1 MVPVE
6 VVVRGYLTG
15 SAWRDYQRERAVSG
29 IRLPAGMRADQPF
42 PEPLLTPQTK
52 APPGQHDRP
61 LSRDELLV
69 GGIVAG
75 PLWERIEAAA
85 LRLYRRGVELAA
97 RRGLILVDTK
107 YEFGTVGDELLLADE
122 VHTPDSSRYWFADGY
137 ADRFARGQPQR
148 KLDKEFLRVW
158 LMERGYLGD
167 GEPPAIPD
175 AVRDELGQRYREAFR
190 LLTGGELM
198 PSALSEDEE
207 LAEYAAVIRA
217 AGAGRLI
224 VPHRVSAAALASVV
238 VLLAALH
245 RLGAH
250 HQRGQLQRREP
261 VRCRGR
267 RRRVSRVH
275 PRRRLERS
283 AVHGQAARHRQGT
296 GGRRPRRRRPGRPAG
311 GGTPRRGAAAVGTGV
326 GRSRLPAPG
335 VAARSAQRQ
344 RAGGVVQA
352 AGAPGG
358 GAVGRQRPRGQP
370 PRAVWRAA
378 SRVRCGRSWRSK

>member
-1 MVPVE
+1 MNCRGTFRRLRRDRLHALLAGAGRLPEVRSFKVRDVVDLDDRLLVVTSDRVSAFDRVLTTIPGKGQVLNQLSVFWFRHTADIVANHLLREVTPRSMLVRRCAVVPVE

-29 IRLPAGMRADQPF
+29 IRLPAGLRADQPF

-61 LSRDELLV
+61 LSRDELLA
-69 GGIVAG
+69 GGIVDG

-137 ADRFARGQPQR
+137 ADRFAKGQPQR

-198 PSALSEDEE
+198 PAALSEDEE
-207 LAEYAAVIRA
+207 LAEYADVIRA
-217 AGAGRLI
+217 AGAG
-224 VPHRVSAAALASVV
+224 
-238 VLLAALH
+238 
-245 RLGAH
+245 G
-250 HQRGQLQRREP
+250 
-261 VRCRGR
+261 
-267 RRRVSRVH
+267 
-275 PRRRLERS
+275 
-283 AVHGQAARHRQGT
+283 
-296 GGRRPRRRRPGRPAG
+296 
-311 GGTPRRGAAAVGTGV
+311 
-326 GRSRLPAPG
+326 
-335 VAARSAQRQ
+335 
-344 RAGGVVQA
+344 
-352 AGAPGG
+352 
-358 GAVGRQRPRGQP
+358 
-370 PRAVWRAA
+370 
-378 SRVRCGRSWRSK
+378 

>member
-1 MVPVE
+1 MNCKETFPGLRRDRLHALLAGAGRLPEVRSFKVRDVVDLDDRLLVVTSDRVSAFDRVLTTIPGKGQVLNQLSVFWFRHTADIVANHLLREVTPRSMLVRRCAVVPVE

-61 LSRDELLV
+61 LSRDELLA

-97 RRGLILVDTK
+97 GRGLILVDTK

-137 ADRFARGQPQR
+137 AGRFARGQPQR

-198 PSALSEDEE
+198 QAALSEQDE

-217 AGAGRLI
+217 AGAG
-224 VPHRVSAAALASVV
+224 
-238 VLLAALH
+238 
-245 RLGAH
+245 G
-250 HQRGQLQRREP
+250 
-261 VRCRGR
+261 
-267 RRRVSRVH
+267 
-275 PRRRLERS
+275 
-283 AVHGQAARHRQGT
+283 
-296 GGRRPRRRRPGRPAG
+296 
-311 GGTPRRGAAAVGTGV
+311 
-326 GRSRLPAPG
+326 
-335 VAARSAQRQ
+335 
-344 RAGGVVQA
+344 
-352 AGAPGG
+352 
-358 GAVGRQRPRGQP
+358 
-370 PRAVWRAA
+370 
-378 SRVRCGRSWRSK
+378 

>member
-1 MVPVE
+1 MNCRATFPRLRRDRLHALLAGAGRLPEVRSFKVRDVVDLDDRLLVVTSDRVSAFDRVLTTIPDKGQVLNQLSVFWFRHTADIVANHLLREVTPRSMLVRRCAVVPVE

-15 SAWRDYQRERAVSG
+15 SAWRDYQRDRAVSG
-29 IRLPAGMRADQPF
+29 IRLPAGMRADQRF

-61 LSRDELLV
+61 LSRDELLA
-69 GGIVAG
+69 GGIVEG

-122 VHTPDSSRYWFADGY
+122 VHTPDSSRYWVADGY

-167 GEPPAIPD
+167 GEPPTIPD

-198 PSALSEDEE
+198 PAALSEQDE

-217 AGAGRLI
+217 AGAG
-224 VPHRVSAAALASVV
+224 
-238 VLLAALH
+238 
-245 RLGAH
+245 G
-250 HQRGQLQRREP
+250 
-261 VRCRGR
+261 
-267 RRRVSRVH
+267 
-275 PRRRLERS
+275 
-283 AVHGQAARHRQGT
+283 
-296 GGRRPRRRRPGRPAG
+296 
-311 GGTPRRGAAAVGTGV
+311 
-326 GRSRLPAPG
+326 
-335 VAARSAQRQ
+335 
-344 RAGGVVQA
+344 
-352 AGAPGG
+352 
-358 GAVGRQRPRGQP
+358 
-370 PRAVWRAA
+370 
-378 SRVRCGRSWRSK
+378 

>member
-1 MVPVE
+1 MNCKETFPGLRRDRLHALLAGAGRLPEVRSFKVRDVVDLDDRLLVVTSDRVSAFDRVLTTIPGKGQVLNQLSVFWFRHTADIVANHLLREVTPRSMLVRRCAVVPVE

-61 LSRDELLV
+61 LSRDELLA
-69 GGIVAG
+69 GGIVDG
-75 PLWERIEAAA
+75 PSWERIEAAA

-217 AGAGRLI
+217 AGAG
-224 VPHRVSAAALASVV
+224 
-238 VLLAALH
+238 
-245 RLGAH
+245 G
-250 HQRGQLQRREP
+250 
-261 VRCRGR
+261 
-267 RRRVSRVH
+267 
-275 PRRRLERS
+275 
-283 AVHGQAARHRQGT
+283 
-296 GGRRPRRRRPGRPAG
+296 
-311 GGTPRRGAAAVGTGV
+311 
-326 GRSRLPAPG
+326 
-335 VAARSAQRQ
+335 
-344 RAGGVVQA
+344 
-352 AGAPGG
+352 
-358 GAVGRQRPRGQP
+358 
-370 PRAVWRAA
+370 
-378 SRVRCGRSWRSK
+378 

>member
-1 MVPVE
+1 MNCRGTFPGLRRDRLHALLAGAGRLPEVRSFKVRDVVDLDDRLLLVTSDRVSAFDRVLTTIPGKGQVLNQLSVFWFRHTADIVANHLLREVTPRSMLVRRCAVVPVE

-29 IRLPAGMRADQPF
+29 IRLPVGMRADQPF

-61 LSRDELLV
+61 LSRDELLAA
-69 GGIVAG
+69 GIVDG

-190 LLTGGELM
+190 LLTGGELV
-198 PSALSEDEE
+198 PAALSEDEE

-217 AGAGRLI
+217 AGAG
-224 VPHRVSAAALASVV
+224 
-238 VLLAALH
+238 
-245 RLGAH
+245 G
-250 HQRGQLQRREP
+250 
-261 VRCRGR
+261 
-267 RRRVSRVH
+267 
-275 PRRRLERS
+275 
-283 AVHGQAARHRQGT
+283 
-296 GGRRPRRRRPGRPAG
+296 
-311 GGTPRRGAAAVGTGV
+311 
-326 GRSRLPAPG
+326 
-335 VAARSAQRQ
+335 
-344 RAGGVVQA
+344 
-352 AGAPGG
+352 
-358 GAVGRQRPRGQP
+358 
-370 PRAVWRAA
+370 
-378 SRVRCGRSWRSK
+378 

>member
-1 MVPVE
+1 MNCRGTFRRLRRDRLHALLAGAGRLPEVRSFKVRDVVDLDDRLLVVTSDRVSAFDRVLTTIPGKGQVLNQLSVFWFRHTADIVANHLLREVTPRSMLVRRCAVVPVE

-61 LSRDELLV
+61 LSRDELLA
-69 GGIVAG
+69 GGIVDG

-198 PSALSEDEE
+198 PAALSEDEE

-217 AGAGRLI
+217 AGAG
-224 VPHRVSAAALASVV
+224 
-238 VLLAALH
+238 
-245 RLGAH
+245 G
-250 HQRGQLQRREP
+250 
-261 VRCRGR
+261 
-267 RRRVSRVH
+267 
-275 PRRRLERS
+275 
-283 AVHGQAARHRQGT
+283 
-296 GGRRPRRRRPGRPAG
+296 
-311 GGTPRRGAAAVGTGV
+311 
-326 GRSRLPAPG
+326 
-335 VAARSAQRQ
+335 
-344 RAGGVVQA
+344 
-352 AGAPGG
+352 
-358 GAVGRQRPRGQP
+358 
-370 PRAVWRAA
+370 
-378 SRVRCGRSWRSK
+378 